1 MNEAD
6 PLAALRSR
14 KLAIVGYGN
23 HGRSHALNLR
33 DSGLT
38 SIRIG
43 LRAGSPSR
51 AKAEAE
57 GFDVSTVAEVAAWAD
72 AVSILAADEAHAE
85 IWNNDIAPNRPAGQ
99 ALLFCHGYSIQY
111 GLVDPSPDA
120 DVILAAAKGPG
131 GAVRTEYQK
140 GRGLIG
146 YWAVH
151 RDASGTARELALAY
165 LEGIGSGRVGIFE
178 TTFEEEAVS
187 DLFGEQAVLV
197 GGLVALAKASFKRL
211 TAAGVSPRMAY
222 IDCVHELKYLADL
235 IHDRGIAGMYDAIS
249 DTAEFGARLCET
261 DLADA
266 LGPEFDRLLG
276 NITSGD
282 FARSWNS
289 EHSAGAPR
297 MKIWREADL
306 GEPVEAAGLEL
317 RKRLKGS
324 EDTGAG

>member
-1 MNEAD
+1 MTSHD

-33 DSGLT
+33 DSGIT
-38 SIRIG
+38 DIRVG
-43 LRAGSPSR
+43 LRQGSPSR

-57 GFDVSTVAEVAAWAD
+57 GFTVGTVAEVAAWAD

-85 IWNNDIAPNRPAGQ
+85 IWENDIAPNRPAGQ

-111 GLVDPSPDA
+111 GLLDPAPDA
-120 DVILAAAKGPG
+120 DIILAAAKGPG
-131 GAVRTEYQK
+131 GAVRTEYEK

-146 YWAVH
+146 YWAVQ
-151 RDASGTARELALAY
+151 RDASGTARDLALAY
-165 LEGIGSGRVGIFE
+165 LEGIGCGRVGIFE

-197 GGLVALAKASFKRL
+197 GGLVALAKASFQRL

-222 IDCVHELKYLADL
+222 IDCVHEMKYLADL
-235 IHDRGIAGMYDAIS
+235 IHDRGIEGMYAAIS

-261 DLADA
+261 ELAEA
-266 LGPEFDRLLG
+266 LGPDFDRLMD
-276 NITSGD
+276 NIRSGR
-282 FARSWNS
+282 FAENWNG
-289 EHSAGAPR
+289 EHRAGAPR
-297 MKIWREADL
+297 MKAWRAGDRA
-306 GEPVEAAGLEL
+306 EPVEQAGREL
-317 RKRLKGS
+317 RARLKGGR
-324 EDTGAG
+324 D

>member
-1 MNEAD
+1 MTRTD
-6 PLAALRSR
+6 PLAPLRPR

-33 DSGLT
+33 DSGIENL
-38 SIRIG
+38 RIG
-43 LRAGSPSR
+43 LREGSPSR

-57 GFDVSTVAEVAAWAD
+57 GFTVGTVAEVAAWAD

-85 IWNNDIAPNRPAGQ
+85 IWENDIAPNRPHGQ
-99 ALLFCHGYSIQY
+99 ALMFCHGYSIRY
-111 GLVDPSPDA
+111 GLLDPAPDA
-120 DVILAAAKGPG
+120 DIILAAAKGPG
-131 GAVRTEYQK
+131 GAVRTEYEK

-151 RDASGTARELALAY
+151 RDASGTAKDLAIAY
-165 LEGIGSGRVGIFE
+165 LEAIGCGRVGIFE

-222 IDCVHELKYLADL
+222 IDCVHEMKYLADL
-235 IHDRGIAGMYDAIS
+235 IHDRGIEGMYAAIS
-249 DTAEFGARLCET
+249 DTAEFGARLCES

-266 LGPEFDRLLG
+266 LGEDFDRLMD
-276 NITSGD
+276 NIRSGR
-282 FARSWNS
+282 FAEEWNG
-289 EHSAGAPR
+289 EHRAGAPR
-297 MKIWREADL
+297 MKSWRAADKD
-306 GEPVEAAGLEL
+306 EPVDIAGREL
-317 RKRLKGS
+317 RARLKG
-324 EDTGAG
+324 GAG